1 MAVRSYD
8 KIFIGGA
15 LVPSSATGVID
26 IISPATEEVIATVP
40 DATPAD
46 IDRAVAAARLAFDRG
61 PWPRMQA
68 SERASILAKVS
79 DRLTERADEIAE
91 LITEEM
97 GAALGIT
104 KAAQISS
111 PLAILDYYV
120 GLADHFAFEEIRPG
134 LTVDEVLVTKEPVG
148 VVGAIAPWNV
158 PLFMS
163 ISKLAPALLAG
174 CTVVYKPA
182 PETPLDAY
190 LLAEIFTECGLP
202 EGVMSVVPAGRV
214 AGEHLVSH
222 PDVDKISFTG
232 STAAGRRIAELCGAQ
247 LKRCTLE
254 LGGKSAAII
263 LDDADIAAM
272 VPRIVPLAL
281 LNAGQ
286 ICVAQT
292 RILAPR
298 SRYDEVVEALCQNIA
313 DSWTVGDPMD
323 PATRIGP
330 LVAER
335 QRDRVESYVAR
346 GIAEGARLALGGQR
360 PAGLARGWYVEPT
373 VFADVDN
380 QMAIAR
386 EEIFGPVIS
395 VIPYEGDDEAVA
407 LANDSDYGLCG
418 SVFTADNERGLGIAR
433 RVRTG
438 TYMVNSW
445 RSFDIGAPFG
455 GYKQSGLGRELGPE
469 GLEGFLE
476 IKSIALPKGYRP
488 EL

>member
-1 MAVRSYD
+1 MGVKSYHGV
-8 KIFIGGA
+8 IIGGR
-15 LVPSSATGVID
+15 LTPSDATETIKIV
-26 IISPATEEVIATVP
+26 SPSTEEVIATVP
-40 DATPAD
+40 DATKGD
-46 IDRAVAAARLAFDRG
+46 IDRAVAAARQAFDHG
-61 PWPRMQA
+61 PWPRMSA
-68 SERASILAKVS
+68 SERGAVLARAAQKIEERS
-79 DRLTERADEIAE
+79 DEFAE
-91 LITEEM
+91 LITSEM
-97 GAALGIT
+97 GSALKIG
-104 KAAQISS
+104 KAAQVTS
-111 PLAILDYYV
+111 PLAILNYYAAL
-120 GLADHFAFEEIRPG
+120 GSTYSFDEIRPG
-134 LTVDEVLVTKEPVG
+134 MTVEEVLVTKEPVG

-163 ISKLAPALLAG
+163 ISKLAPSLLAG

-190 LLAEIFTECGLP
+190 LLAEVFAEAGLP
-202 EGVMSVVPAGRV
+202 EGVLSVVPAGRE
-214 AGEHLVSH
+214 ASEHLVTH

-232 STAAGRRIAELCGAQ
+232 STVAGRRIAELCGAR

-254 LGGKSAAII
+254 LGGKSAAIL
-263 LDDADIAAM
+263 LDDVDVASM

-292 RILAPR
+292 RVLAPR
-298 SRYDEVVEALCQNIA
+298 SKYDEVVEAFCQSVS
-313 DSWTVGDPMD
+313 DSWSVGDPFD

-335 QRDRVESYVAR
+335 QRERVLGYIEQ
-346 GIAEGARLALGGQR
+346 GKKEGARVAIGGGR
-360 PAGLARGWYVEPT
+360 PAGLDKGWYVEPT

-380 QMAIAR
+380 KMTIAQ

-395 VIPYEGDDEAVA
+395 VIPYDTEDEAVA
-407 LANDSDYGLCG
+407 IANDSEYGLCG
-418 SVFTADNERGLGIAR
+418 SVFTADNERGLDVAR

-438 TYMVNSW
+438 TYMVISW

-476 IKSIALPKGYRP
+476 IKSIALPKGFTP
-488 EL
+488 QV